1 MSMLKQ
7 TAIIITLLLLIPG
20 QAYCQARNIS
30 GDNGLRIKYKYY
42 FKEDS
47 TIRGHYVDSSM
58 CLDINGNKAI
68 FYSEKQFLIDST
80 LDIAPLPITVA
91 VNPPEEF
98 RGTKEHS
105 RYFIDYKS
113 LKYVKY
119 DNALMTHA
127 KGHGTLEQPL
137 WKVLDGTDTICGYP
151 CSMAEARYLGRT
163 WRIWYTSSIPVS
175 AGPWLLWGA
184 PGLILRAKDS
194 RGLFV
199 FHAIEAGIPAS
210 DRTDDLTRFSENSY
224 NLRTYRSIQKMEE
237 VMTRVKRSY
246 DEDMRLNG
254 HPGEPLRATK
264 EDGSVEMIELEMKY
278 IPLIPENYWEKKGR
292 KH

>member
-1 MSMLKQ
+1 M
-7 TAIIITLLLLIPG
+7 
-20 QAYCQARNIS
+20 
-30 GDNGLRIKYKYY
+30 
-42 FKEDS
+42 
-47 TIRGHYVDSSM
+47 
-58 CLDINGNKAI
+58 
-68 FYSEKQFLIDST
+68 
-80 LDIAPLPITVA
+80 TV
-91 VNPPEEF
+91 
-98 RGTKEHS
+98 
-105 RYFIDYKS
+105 
-113 LKYVKY
+113 
-119 DNALMTHA
+119 A

-137 WKVLDGTDTICGYP
+137 WKVLDGTDTICGYQ

-254 HPGEPLRATK
+254 HPGGPLRATK
-264 EDGSVEMIELEMKY
+264 EDGSVEMIELDMKY

>member
-1 MSMLKQ
+1 MK
-7 TAIIITLLLLIPG
+7 TAIIIITLLLLIPG
-20 QAYCQARNIS
+20 QAYSQARNIS

-98 RGTKEHS
+98 RGTTEHS
-105 RYFIDYKS
+105 RYFIDYNS

-119 DNALMTHA
+119 DRALMTHA

-163 WRIWYTSSIPVS
+163 WKIWYTSSIPVS

-199 FHAIEAGIPAS
+199 FHAIEAGIPRS

-237 VMTRVKRSY
+237 VMTLVKRSY

-254 HPGEPLRATK
+254 HPGGPLRATNQ
-264 EDGSVEMIELEMKY
+264 DGSVEMIELEMKY